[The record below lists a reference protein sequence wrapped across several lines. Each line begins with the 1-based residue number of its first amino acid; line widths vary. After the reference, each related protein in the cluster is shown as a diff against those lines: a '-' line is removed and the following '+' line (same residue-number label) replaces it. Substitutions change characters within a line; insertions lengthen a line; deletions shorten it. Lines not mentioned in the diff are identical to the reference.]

1 MNGKII
7 ITPKDFKEMKKK
19 HPRKALHFVELVD
32 TSVEYNENIT
42 GETYKELKQQA
53 NNIGNCLELP
63 YLFLQVSNEIE
74 KIEVKKTL
82 MTTVY
87 VTPQLR
93 DVIENNQKDLLKQE
107 RVNTFVNN
115 VIELAQQDINKGAK
129 KIRLEPMPIPKKEK
143 DRLKPYADK
152 LGITVTKLINQYGH
166 KLIESEVVK

>member
-7 ITPKDFKEMKKK
+7 ITPNDFKEMKKK
-19 HPRKALHFVELVD
+19 HPVKALRFIELVD
-32 TSVEYNENIT
+32 TSIEYNETVT
-42 GETYKELKQQA
+42 GENYKELKQQA
-53 NNIGNCLELP
+53 NDIGNRLELP

-74 KIEVKKTL
+74 RIDVKKTL

-93 DVIENNQKDLLKQE
+93 DKIENNQTDLLKQE
-107 RVNTFVNN
+107 RVNTFINR
-115 VIELAQQDINKGAK
+115 VIELAQQDVDKGVK
-129 KIRLEPMPIPKKEK
+129 KVKLEPMPIPKKEK

-166 KLIESEVVK
+166 ELIESEVVK